1 MKRNNKGQ
9 GDGSAVPH
17 ETDRTVPLS
26 RVKKTDFIVIA
37 VFLAAAGI
45 LWGVLNLNQK
55 SGKTADIYVK
65 GEYYTTLPLDKDT
78 VYSPAEVPN
87 VKIEIKDGKVGFI
100 ESDCPDKVCINTGF
114 LHTAGQTAV
123 CLPNAVSVTVRGGN
137 DEDELDS
144 VVR

>member
-9 GDGSAVPH
+9 GDGSAVPK

-26 RVKKTDFIVIA
+26 HVKKTDFIVIA
-37 VFLAAAGI
+37 VFLAAAGV

-65 GEYYTTLPLDKDT
+65 GEYYTTLPLDKNT